1 MFIKHE
7 NSDSLLHFRAFNFY
21 NNRMEKS
28 IQEYLSSIS
37 EENLYDPM
45 TGVYNK
51 DVFLSVC
58 SLLIKQEIPFALY
71 IIDFDNFK
79 KVNDTYGHQV
89 GDKALTNCANVIKYS
104 VGDKGLVCRYGGDEF
119 AVVAPRITERTD
131 AWQIARDFSQEM
143 RNRPQDYLVNA
154 FPNGRITFTTGSARY
169 PLDATSLNDLFH
181 LADKAL
187 YRGKFKG
194 KNCFII
200 YDPKLHKNIDI
211 SAHSNKMNQ
220 ISMIKFT
227 FNMFAIHD
235 DTMKAL
241 SNVVNFT
248 GNYFQDAFITYF
260 DSDGDHLLFENE
272 NNDKQFHYES
282 IDPNIYNMTSFQTH
296 MTLYYNDLLGDPKN
310 NHLLDLM
317 RVASIRTMMIY
328 RCTDKKGNNAFLCVY
343 ANRDKIWSEEEDCCY
358 ESIAQLLSL
367 LNKKNLK

>member
-1 MFIKHE
+1 
-7 NSDSLLHFRAFNFY
+7 
-21 NNRMEKS
+21 MEKS

-194 KNCFII
+194 KNSGFLP
-200 YDPKLHKNIDI
+200 DAVWH
-211 SAHSNKMNQ
+211 
-220 ISMIKFT
+220 
-227 FNMFAIHD
+227 
-235 DTMKAL
+235 AL
-241 SNVVNFT
+241 RW
-248 GNYFQDAFITYF
+248 Q
-260 DSDGDHLLFENE
+260 
-272 NNDKQFHYES
+272 
-282 IDPNIYNMTSFQTH
+282 
-296 MTLYYNDLLGDPKN
+296 
-310 NHLLDLM
+310 
-317 RVASIRTMMIY
+317 
-328 RCTDKKGNNAFLCVY
+328 
-343 ANRDKIWSEEEDCCY
+343 
-358 ESIAQLLSL
+358 
-367 LNKKNLK
+367 